1 MRHSKKKRKLLS
13 FEEEE
18 EEEEQGV
25 KMRKQTQSKPEKR
38 EIDRSSNLE
47 EQLKE

>member
-18 EEEEQGV
+18 EEEQGV
-25 KMRKQTQSKPEKR
+25 KIRKQTQSKPEKR